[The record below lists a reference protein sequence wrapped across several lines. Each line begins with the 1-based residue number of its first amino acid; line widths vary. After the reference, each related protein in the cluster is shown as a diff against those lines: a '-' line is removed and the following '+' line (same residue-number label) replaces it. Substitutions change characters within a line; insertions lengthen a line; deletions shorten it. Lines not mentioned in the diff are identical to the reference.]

1 MKDYTLENIE
11 WTQYWTEDTQSGKHK
26 VLMIGDS
33 ISVGYRSEVNKLL
46 GDDLSITAYSTSK
59 AVDNPWFAKELAL
72 NIEQHDFSYDIVTLN
87 NGLHGF
93 HLSTEAYE
101 AGMRSLIGAVQ
112 ALLPAAKLYLVLSTP
127 ITEYEKP
134 DTLSEK
140 NQAVIERN
148 EAVLR
153 LADELGLPVIDLY
166 SAVLGNAE
174 VKSTDGYHY
183 NGAGYQLL
191 AAEIVRTICK

>member
-11 WTQYWTEDTQSGKHK
+11 WTQYWTEDSESGKHR

-59 AVDNPWFAKELAL
+59 AVDNPWFAEELAV
-72 NIEQHDFSYDIVTLN
+72 NIRQHAFTYDIVTLN
-87 NGLHGF
+87 SGIHGF

-112 ALLPAAKLYLVLSTP
+112 SLLPEAKLYLVLSTP
-127 ITEYEKP
+127 ITEYEKT

-140 NQAVIERN
+140 NQVVTARN
-148 EAVLR
+148 EVVIR
-153 LADELGLPVIDLY
+153 LAGELGLPVIDLY
-166 SAVLGNAE
+166 SAVLGKAE
-174 VKSTDGYHY
+174 VRSTDGYHY

-191 AAEIVRTICK
+191 AAEIVRAIR

>member
-11 WTQYWTEDTQSGKHK
+11 WTQYWTEDSESGKHR

-59 AVDNPWFAKELAL
+59 AVDNPWFAEELAV
-72 NIEQHDFSYDIVTLN
+72 NIRQHAFTYDIVTLN

-112 ALLPAAKLYLVLSTP
+112 SMLPEAKLYLVLSTP
-127 ITEYEKP
+127 ITEYEKT
-134 DTLSEK
+134 DMLSEK
-140 NQAVIERN
+140 NQVVTARN
-148 EAVLR
+148 EVVVR
-153 LADELGLPVIDLY
+153 LAGELGLPVIDLY
-166 SAVLGNAE
+166 SAVLGKAE
-174 VKSTDGYHY
+174 VRSTDGYHY

-191 AAEIVRTICK
+191 AAEIVRAIR

>member
-1 MKDYTLENIE
+1 MNDYTLENIE

-46 GDDLSITAYSTSK
+46 GDDMSITAYSTSK

-72 NIEQHDFSYDIVTLN
+72 NIEQHAFSYDIITLN

-101 AGMRSLIGAVQ
+101 AGMRDLISAVQ
-112 ALLPAAKLYLVLSTP
+112 SLLPASKLYLVLSTP
-127 ITEYEKP
+127 ITEYEKT
-134 DTLSEK
+134 DMLSEK
-140 NQAVIERN
+140 NQLVVARN
-148 EAVLR
+148 EVVLR
-153 LADELGLPVIDLY
+153 LANELGLPVIDLY
-166 SAVLGNAE
+166 SAVLGNTE
-174 VKSTDGYHY
+174 VRSADGYHY